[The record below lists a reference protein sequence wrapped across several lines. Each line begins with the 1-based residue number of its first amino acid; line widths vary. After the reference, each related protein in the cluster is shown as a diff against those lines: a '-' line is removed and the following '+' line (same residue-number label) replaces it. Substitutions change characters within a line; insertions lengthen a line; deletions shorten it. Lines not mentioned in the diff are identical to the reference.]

1 MMAVGGAGSVV
12 LGVSGLVKRYPGVIA
27 LNDVTLSFRS
37 GEIHALVGEN
47 GAGKSTLIKA
57 LSGYLRP
64 DSGTIEV
71 AGRDFGSLTS
81 HEALRLGIG
90 TIYQDA
96 NLVGD
101 LSVAENVLLGD
112 LPRGR
117 LFVRRREM
125 VERTNEVLVKLG
137 IDIDPLATVNSLSA
151 SQAQFVAIA
160 RAMARDVRV
169 LIMDEPTAALTD
181 AECGHLFDLVGRLRE
196 QGVCVIYITHRMR
209 EVLSL
214 ADRITVMRDG
224 RVVTTVSAG
233 ELGED
238 ELVQLIAGRPV
249 EKVFPT
255 RTMAGDGVVL
265 SVEGLS
271 GHGVHGVSFDLRRGE
286 ILGVAGLMGSG
297 RSEMARM
304 LFGADVKTGGRVA
317 LDGAPTHIT
326 TPRDAV
332 ALGIGYVPADRKR
345 HGVILDQ
352 SVGSN
357 ITLSSL
363 RRLSRLVVDSRRERA
378 VVDGYVDGLKI
389 KASSTAQPV
398 SGLSG
403 GNQQKVALG
412 KWLASEAR
420 VLVFDEPTQGV
431 DVGARHEI
439 YRLMNS
445 LTDQGI
451 SIIVLSSDLDE
462 LMGMSDRI
470 LVMHEGEV
478 AGMLD
483 ERSQYSQEAILRLA
497 SGLES
502 QREAA

>member
-1 MMAVGGAGSVV
+1 MMNNERGVA
-12 LGVSGLVKRYPGVIA
+12 LGVRGLTKCYPGVIA
-27 LNDVTLSFRS
+27 LDDVTLTFRA
-37 GEIHALVGEN
+37 GEVHALVGEN

-57 LSGYLRP
+57 VSGYLRP
-64 DSGTIEV
+64 DAGTIEV
-71 AGRDFGSLTS
+71 AGQSFDSLTPL
-81 HEALRLGIG
+81 EALRLGIG

-96 NLVGD
+96 NLLGD

-117 LFVRRREM
+117 LFVRRRKM
-125 VERTNEVLVKLG
+125 VARTNEMLVRLG
-137 IDIDPLATVNSLSA
+137 IDLDPHAPVNSLSP

-181 AECGHLFDLVGRLRE
+181 AECGHLFDLVRRLRE
-196 QGVCVIYITHRMR
+196 QGACVIYITHRMH

-224 RVVTTVSAG
+224 RVVTTASSG

-249 EKVFPT
+249 EKVFPA
-255 RTMAGDGVVL
+255 RSAMGEDIVL
-265 SVEGLS
+265 SVEGLA
-271 GHGVHGVSFDLRRGE
+271 GRGVRDVSFDLRRGE

-304 LFGADVKTGGRVA
+304 LFGADRKASGKVA
-317 LDGAPTHIT
+317 LGGTTANIF

-378 VVDGYVDGLKI
+378 VVDDYVDGLKI
-389 KASSTAQPV
+389 KASSAAQLV

-420 VLVFDEPTQGV
+420 VLIFDEPTQGV

-439 YRLMNS
+439 YRLMNN
-445 LTDQGI
+445 LTGQGI
-451 SIIVLSSDLDE
+451 SIIMLSSDLDE

-478 AGMLD
+478 AGTLD

-502 QREAA
+502 RREAA